1 MKTPSLLIIL
11 LMLNHCIYA
20 QGFESYSDEKSY
32 SLADTTLVNK
42 WLDLAHDYRYEFE
55 NLDSSQYWA
64 KNALELAYNIQYLN
78 GKKMA
83 HYTLGLNYSTLDE
96 KDSAITSFEETIK
109 LSRDLQDSIWLSK
122 SVQAAGRA
130 YSFTGRYKEALEYY
144 LESLKIRTVR
154 GDSLGMTWPLNNIG
168 TIYFRQQ
175 NFDKA
180 LEFYTRTYNIEKK
193 LAQPIEQASSLGNI
207 GLVHMNM
214 ENYVEALIHLGRSY
228 NILDSL
234 GERCRMTY
242 PTINM
247 GSTFRDLGNLDEALK
262 YYQIAYETSKECEYT
277 ETMCTAQYGIGLI
290 YADQGR
296 EKLAEE
302 WLIGSYNLAKRLN
315 LKSTLTDI
323 TETLYQYYKKKKK
336 YDVALQF
343 LEEYQN
349 LKDDSF
355 NETLTEQLTTL
366 ELNYRFEIERDSL
379 AHQNQTE
386 LLTLNAELKQQQVLQ
401 YLIISGLLV
410 ALVFVFI
417 LYRNYRLKRSAN
429 YLLENKNRIQAEK
442 LALEEVSRKHF
453 ENENNKKARS
463 LTAASIQ
470 MLALNE
476 KIADLINHLNNSHN
490 LDENGRK
497 LILKELAKLR
507 DSESQWDSLKIHFE
521 SVHPYFFE
529 RLEQFYHDL
538 STNDFKLLAFLK
550 MKLSNKEI
558 AVILNVTTGAV
569 EQAKRRLKKKIGM
582 SADETDIL
590 AFIDKSIESIHQ
602 N

>member
-1 MKTPSLLIIL
+1 MFNL
-11 LMLNHCIYA
+11 CVYA
-20 QGFESYSDEKSY
+20 QGLKAYSKEKSY
-32 SLADTTLVNK
+32 SLSDTSLVNK
-42 WLDLAHDYRYEFE
+42 WLDLAHDYKFE
-55 NLDSSQYWA
+55 VDNLDSSQYWA
-64 KNALELAYNIQYLN
+64 KNALELAYHIQYLD

-83 HYTLGLNYSTLDE
+83 HYTIGLNYSTLDE
-96 KDSAITSFEETIK
+96 KDSAITNFEETIK
-109 LSRDLQDSIWLSK
+109 LSRYLQDSSWLSK

-130 YSFTGRYKEALEYY
+130 YSFTGRYKKALEYY

-180 LEFYTRTYNIEKK
+180 LEFYTQTYNIEKK

-234 GERCRMTY
+234 GETCRKTY

-247 GSTFRDLGNLDEALK
+247 GSAFRDLGNLDEALK

-290 YADQGR
+290 YSDQGR
-296 EKLAEE
+296 NKLAEE
-302 WLIGSYNLAKRLN
+302 WLIDSYNLAKRLN

-323 TETLYQYYKKKKK
+323 TKTLYEYYKKKKM
-336 YDVALQF
+336 YNAALQF
-343 LEEYQN
+343 LEEHQN

-355 NETLTEQLTTL
+355 NEELTEQLTTL
-366 ELNYRFEIERDSL
+366 ELNYQFEIERDSL
-379 AHQNQTE
+379 EYQNQTE
-386 LLTLNAELKQQQVLQ
+386 LLTLNAELKQQKILQ
-401 YLIISGLLV
+401 YLIVSGLLV

-417 LYRNYRLKRSAN
+417 LYRNYRLKRAAN
-429 YLLENKNRIQAEK
+429 FLLENKNRIQSEK
-442 LALEEVSRKHF
+442 LVLEEASRKHF

-476 KIADLINHLNNSHN
+476 KIADLINHLNNSNN

-529 RLEQFYHDL
+529 RLEQFYNDL

-582 SADETDIL
+582 SPDETDIL